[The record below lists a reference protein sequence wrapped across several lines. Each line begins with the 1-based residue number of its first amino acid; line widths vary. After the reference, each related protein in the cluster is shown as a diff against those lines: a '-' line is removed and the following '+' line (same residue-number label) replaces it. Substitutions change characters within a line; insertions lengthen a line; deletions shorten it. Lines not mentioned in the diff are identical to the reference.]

1 VRGYL
6 VDYTTFKD
14 GRPAGTRVSSEV
26 RTDTGNGACEVL
38 YVESLDLLGSANRA
52 WRIAYK
58 TALGLLLLS
67 VLAWMA
73 VPVKFN
79 D

>member
-1 VRGYL
+1 M

-14 GRPAGTRVSSEV
+14 GKPAGTRVSSEV

-52 WRIAYK
+52 WR
-58 TALGLLLLS
+58 TALEAALWLFAVSL
-67 VLAWMA
+67 LAWMA
-73 VPVKFN
+73 LPVKFN